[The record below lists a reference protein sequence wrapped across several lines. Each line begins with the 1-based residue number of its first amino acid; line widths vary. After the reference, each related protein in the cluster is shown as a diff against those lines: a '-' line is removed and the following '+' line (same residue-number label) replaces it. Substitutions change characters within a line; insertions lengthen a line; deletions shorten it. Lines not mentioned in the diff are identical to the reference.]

1 MRSSKTL
8 HTAAGTGTK
17 SLPRRGKCSPCQSR
31 PKASA
36 KADDSS
42 RQSAAGIWSAAT
54 CRRFQK
60 RGHLRARPPRRHR
73 RQILQPETRLR
84 RRSRPQNPPPC
95 LCRKFQVRESDKL
108 RQAQRRPSLL
118 MCSSHKESRLPFQSS
133 FAAAPGPQSLPATS
147 NPWLSLAPAGS
158 RKKRQSA
165 GRGESADNST
175 AFATPAATNRQAL
188 AEQKQL
194 CSQKTR
200 PAFRER
206 RKAEAT
212 ATGEFSR
219 TRRVSFPKP
228 GPPRNW

>member
-8 HTAAGTGTK
+8 HTAVGTGTK
-17 SLPRRGKCSPCQSR
+17 SLPRRGKRSPCQSS

-42 RQSAAGIWSAAT
+42 RQSAAGMWSAPT

-84 RRSRPQNPPPC
+84 RRCRPRNPPPC
-95 LCRKFQVRESDKL
+95 LCRKFQMRESDKL

-118 MCSSHKESRLPFQSS
+118 TCSSHKENRLPSQSS

-165 GRGESADNST
+165 VRGEPADNST
-175 AFATPAATNRQAL
+175 AFATPAATNRQAPE
-188 AEQKQL
+188 EQKQL
-194 CSQKTR
+194 CTQKTR
-200 PAFRER
+200 PAAP
-206 RKAEAT
+206 AEHINGGA
-212 ATGEFSR
+212 AIVEFSL
-219 TRRVSFPKP
+219 TRQARFPKP
-228 GPPRNW
+228 DRP